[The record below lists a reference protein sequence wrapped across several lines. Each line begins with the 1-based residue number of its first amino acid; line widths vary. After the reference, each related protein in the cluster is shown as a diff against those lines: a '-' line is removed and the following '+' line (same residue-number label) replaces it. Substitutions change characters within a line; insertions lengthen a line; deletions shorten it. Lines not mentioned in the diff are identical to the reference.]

1 MEYKIQLK
9 SFSSPE
15 WVDLVMNNFDD
26 FLVEH
31 ADGER
36 KVAANSM
43 GLVAKYPD
51 KKEIIPLLVENAIE
65 ELEHFRMVYDIM
77 KKRGVALRHS
87 IPKDEYAVALIK
99 KAHSGRVERFLDRL
113 LIVSISEARGM
124 ERFQAVENAL
134 TDPELKGIYKKIR
147 TDEEKHSTIFTE
159 MALFYFDKDTVLS
172 RLNYWIDVEDEI
184 FNSLPLRPGLH

>member
-1 MEYKIQLK
+1 MNYRPELK
-9 SFSSPE
+9 SFSSQE
-15 WVDLVMNNFDD
+15 WIDLVMENFDE
-26 FLVEH
+26 FLIEH

-65 ELEHFRMVYDIM
+65 ELEHFNMVYEIM
-77 KKRGVALRHS
+77 KERGIPLRHS

-99 KAHSGRVERFLDRL
+99 KAHSGRVQRFLDRL
-113 LIVSISEARGM
+113 LIVSISETRGM
-124 ERFQAVENAL
+124 ERFQAIENAL
-134 TDPELKGIYKKIR
+134 TDPKLKSIYKKIR
-147 TDEEKHSTIFTE
+147 TDEAKHGTIFTE
-159 MALFYFDKDTVLS
+159 MAMIYFDKDTVLS
-172 RLNYWIDVEDEI
+172 RLQYWVDVEDEI